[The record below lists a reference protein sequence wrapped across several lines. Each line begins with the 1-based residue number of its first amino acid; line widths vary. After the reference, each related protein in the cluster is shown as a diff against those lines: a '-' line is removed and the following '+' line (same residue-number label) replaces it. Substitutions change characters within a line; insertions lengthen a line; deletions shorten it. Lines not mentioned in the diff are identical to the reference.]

1 MACAKGSPTHEPQS
15 AFLDFRNFFWILLL
29 MSVGLSGSYPWLDA
43 AWFIG
48 MVLFIAVASV
58 MPGFVRWAL
67 WDDEQF
73 KLWDMK
79 RKSQ

>member
-1 MACAKGSPTHEPQS
+1 MSRNRRSWIFGS
-15 AFLDFRNFFWILLL
+15 LFWILLL
-29 MSVGLSGSYPWLDA
+29 MSVGLSGRYPWLDA
-43 AWFIG
+43 TWFIG

-58 MPGFVRWAL
+58 VPRFVRWAL

-73 KLWDMK
+73 ELWDVK